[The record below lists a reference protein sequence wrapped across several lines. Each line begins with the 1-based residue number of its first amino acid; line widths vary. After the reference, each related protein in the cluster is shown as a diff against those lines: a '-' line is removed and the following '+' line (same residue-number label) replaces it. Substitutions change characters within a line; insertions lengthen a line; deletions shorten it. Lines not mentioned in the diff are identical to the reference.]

1 MENVRSYL
9 EGLTTISW
17 SIRNGYPISRIE
29 IRLRSDVTPIAA
41 ANDLVNPS
49 SAPHYAFEC
58 YTAAALI
65 QFVGVWRGLQRAV
78 PESAEA
84 TFNRRYVDFRV
95 EHADVPTVHMGG
107 EEVEGTLRNQL
118 GEFNLFELSNDPRER
133 GLVRGD
139 WIFLDNKN
147 LISEGP
153 FQGENATYLGNNRF
167 HGHGIGV
174 FNIYEYVRA
183 LRPRLPPESSSLT
196 IGEILER
203 IIVRPYYTEIGNV
216 YEAIS
221 ERES

>member
-1 MENVRSYL
+1 
-9 EGLTTISW
+9 
-17 SIRNGYPISRIE
+17 
-29 IRLRSDVTPIAA
+29 
-41 ANDLVNPS
+41 LVNPS

-65 QFVGVWRGLQRAV
+65 QFVGVWRGLQATVPESAEEGTVPESAEEGTV

-84 TFNRRYVDFRV
+84 TFNRRYADFRV

-107 EEVEGTLRNQL
+107 EEVEGTLGNQL
-118 GEFNLFELSNDPRER
+118 GEFNLFELSNDPGER
-133 GLVRGD
+133 GLIRGD
-139 WIFLDNKN
+139 WIFLDNRD

-183 LRPRLPPESSSLT
+183 LRRRIPPESSSLT
-196 IGEILER
+196 IDEILER
-203 IIVRPYYTEIGNV
+203 IRVRPYY
-216 YEAIS
+216 
-221 ERES
+221 